1 MNELRKEGYSNKQI
15 ADQLDVSYQTVLRGI
30 GPQNF
35 RAAPEYK
42 PEPKP
47 AEPDKP
53 RCSLKLQRRTV
64 VLAGTILEF
73 HMDTNDDNVTI
84 KSRTP
89 DLIFEAIV
97 PKAALPFIAN
107 DISEAAKY

>member
-1 MNELRKEGYSNKQI
+1 
-15 ADQLDVSYQTVLRGI
+15 
-30 GPQNF
+30 
-35 RAAPEYK
+35 
-42 PEPKP
+42 
-47 AEPDKP
+47 
-53 RCSLKLQRRTV
+53 
-64 VLAGTILEF
+64 
-73 HMDTNDDNVTI
+73 MDTNDDNVTI